1 MDGGRIRDCRCQGS
15 HKSQSTSRA
24 VSGMLETEVLEELY
38 LVRPRGDPRY
48 GAWNLMENK
57 IIRREAM
64 KSFRNQ
70 KFSQTLFCVI

>member
-1 MDGGRIRDCRCQGS
+1 
-15 HKSQSTSRA
+15 
-24 VSGMLETEVLEELY
+24 MLETEVLEELY